1 MKQTEQ
7 TAVRLERDFFLTDGI
22 TLAKKL
28 LGKIMVH
35 ETADG
40 PIRAVITETEAYM
53 GAIDKGSHAYGG
65 RRTNRTETMFHIG
78 GTSYVYLIYGMYFCM
93 NVVANEAEIPQAVLI
108 GRAGKAVY
116 RHGYYKGTKRCGY
129 GYQQRF
135 LPDGRKKSAK
145 EGNPVRKAH

>member
-65 RRTNRTETMFHIG
+65 RRTNRTETMFNIG

-93 NVVANEAEIPQAVLI
+93 NVVANEAEIPQAGNMWRTSRSAWRSTSPPRGLT
-108 GRAGKAVY
+108 GSCSPAQRGFST
-116 RHGYYKGTKRCGY
+116 GYLRCCLRWPG
-129 GYQQRF
+129 F
-135 LPDGRKKSAK
+135 FI
-145 EGNPVRKAH
+145 

>member
-53 GAIDKGSHAYGG
+53 
-65 RRTNRTETMFHIG
+65 
-78 GTSYVYLIYGMYFCM
+78 
-93 NVVANEAEIPQAVLI
+93 
-108 GRAGKAVY
+108 
-116 RHGYYKGTKRCGY
+116 
-129 GYQQRF
+129 
-135 LPDGRKKSAK
+135 
-145 EGNPVRKAH
+145 